1 MRLIPVKQFVEDNTE
16 LAAFPD
22 CREMVQMSTD
32 YYTRV
37 GFNPPWISYYAEE
50 NGQLVG
56 CGGFKG
62 KPVNGQ
68 VEIAYYTFPDYEQ
81 KGVGSQMCHELVELA
96 LHADP
101 SVNVTARTM
110 PENNYSSRI
119 LQKNSFQLMGTIMDE
134 EDGVVW
140 EWRYFEKPEV
150 ESL

>member
-1 MRLIPVKQFVEDNTE
+1 MKLIPVKQFVEDNTE

-22 CREMVQMSTD
+22 WADMVQMSVD

-50 NGQLVG
+50 NDQLVG

-62 KPVNGQ
+62 KPANGQ
-68 VEIAYYTFPDYEQ
+68 VEIAYYTFPDYEHT
-81 KGVGSQMCHELVELA
+81 GVGGQLCRRLVELA
-96 LHADP
+96 LRADP

-119 LQKNSFQLMGTIMDE
+119 LQKNNFQMMGSITEE

-140 EWRYFEKPEV
+140 EWKYIEKPEV